1 MFESSH
7 HLNKLPGEL
16 YDGNLTRGPH
26 IVDFPHSA
34 LFQEQQE
41 GFDGIIDKQEVPRY
55 WKGSL
60 DGAVEKQNPFF
71 LLFLSS
77 KLHKETGDSVF

>member
-26 IVDFPHSA
+26 IVDFSHSS

-55 WKGSL
+55 WEGSL
-60 DGAVEKQNPFF
+60 DGAVEK
-71 LLFLSS
+71 
-77 KLHKETGDSVF
+77 